1 MTTLANG
8 RTTDHDIDP
17 IFAER
22 WSPRAFTGEAMPQPE
37 LMRLFEAARWAPS
50 AFNGQPWRFVYAHRD
65 TPAWAPLFDILIPYN
80 QMWVANA
87 SVLMFLVSDRFRRVE
102 GQPPA
107 PMHSHSFDA
116 GAAWANLA
124 LQATRGGWAAHGMVG
139 FDMAKAYETLGVPE
153 ADYRVEAAIAV
164 GRQAD
169 RSVLPEALQDREAP
183 SPRVPAASFIME
195 GHFKV

>member
-65 TPAWAPLFDILIPYN
+65 TPAWAPLFDILVPFN

-102 GQPPA
+102 GQPPT

-116 GAAWANLA
+116 GAAWASLA
-124 LQATRGGWAAHGMVG
+124 LQATHMGWASHGMVG

-169 RSVLPEALQDREAP
+169 KATLPEAFQAREAA
-183 SPRVPAASFIME
+183 SPRNPTSSFVME
-195 GHFKV
+195 GRFKA

>member
-65 TPAWAPLFDILIPYN
+65 TPAWAPLFDILVPFN

-102 GQPPA
+102 GQPPT

-124 LQATRGGWAAHGMVG
+124 LQATHMGWASHGMVG

-169 RSVLPEALQDREAP
+169 KATLPEAFQAREAA
-183 SPRVPAASFIME
+183 SPRNPTSSFVME
-195 GHFKV
+195 GRFKA

>member
-17 IFAER
+17 IFPER
-22 WSPRAFTGEAMPQPE
+22 WSPRAFTGEAMPQSE

-50 AFNGQPWRFVYAHRD
+50 AFNVQPWRFVYAHRD

-80 QMWVANA
+80 QMWVAKA

-107 PMHSHSFDA
+107 PMHSHAFDA

-124 LQATRGGWAAHGMVG
+124 LQATRSGWAAHGMVG

-153 ADYRVEAAIAV
+153 ADYRIEAAIAV

-169 RSVLPEALQDREAP
+169 KSVLPEALQGREAA
-183 SPRVPAASFIME
+183 SPRTPAASFIME